1 MRKYKFELKETPLSD
16 IQRGMINVINESIQ
30 QLNNLACEMPD
41 IKKKIGAL
49 EEIGK
54 NYTQHIKKIDPE
66 TLMNPVTLHNITKQI
81 KQYED
86 KVKEIAT
93 DNLQS
98 EDQRRLSDIISSRV
112 EKLQTQ
118 TDPASRDSK
127 KLIQEGLRLI
137 REMQSS
143 IFLLDN
149 NLKESA
155 YKAANRYC
163 FWVDK
168 SIKSQHSMKPS
179 QLTSKTDER
188 RIPCR

>member
-1 MRKYKFELKETPLSD
+1 MRITKPEHKDTPLSD

-30 QLNNLACEMPD
+30 QLNDLACHMPD

-54 NYTQHIKKIDPE
+54 NYIQHLKKIDPE
-66 TLMNPVTLHNITKQI
+66 KLMNPVTLHDITKQI

-112 EKLQTQ
+112 
-118 TDPASRDSK
+118 
-127 KLIQEGLRLI
+127 
-137 REMQSS
+137 
-143 IFLLDN
+143 
-149 NLKESA
+149 
-155 YKAANRYC
+155 
-163 FWVDK
+163 
-168 SIKSQHSMKPS
+168 
-179 QLTSKTDER
+179 
-188 RIPCR
+188 

>member
-1 MRKYKFELKETPLSD
+1 MRITKPKHKDTPLSD

-30 QLNNLACEMPD
+30 QLNDLACDMPD

-54 NYTQHIKKIDPE
+54 NYIQHLKKIDPE

-112 EKLQTQ
+112 VKLQTQ

-127 KLIQEGLRLI
+127 KTDSERIKVDSRYA
-137 REMQSS
+137 
-143 IFLLDN
+143 IFN
-149 NLKESA
+149 
-155 YKAANRYC
+155 
-163 FWVDK
+163 F
-168 SIKSQHSMKPS
+168 
-179 QLTSKTDER
+179 
-188 RIPCR
+188 

>member
-1 MRKYKFELKETPLSD
+1 MRITKHKHKDTPLSD

-30 QLNNLACEMPD
+30 QLNDLACNMPD

-54 NYTQHIKKIDPE
+54 NYIQHLKKIDPE
-66 TLMNPVTLHNITKQI
+66 TLMNPETLHDITKQI

-98 EDQRRLSDIISSRV
+98 EDQRRLSDIISRRV

-127 KLIQEGLRLI
+127 KLIQKGLRLI

-143 IFLLDN
+143 IFPLDN

-155 YKAANRYC
+155 YIAANRYC
-163 FWVDK
+163 FLVDE
-168 SIKSQHSMKPS
+168 SIRSQHSMKPS